1 MAYSTATAY
10 QQELLTTY
18 NNITMIDQ
26 LITQPMRK
34 IVTKSER
41 GASAVFNVHKM
52 NKGSVTALTAG
63 AAAGTDGAATV
74 YAISIAANEYGKGT
88 ASLDDGG
95 VRVNKSLIDL
105 QSAFDDNWAGY
116 LKGEAHKGI
125 TALEALAATQMITSI
140 GGGTDAAFVHAM
152 GPDSGG
158 TQFTAPTT
166 YGFVRYGTQATT
178 RAARADIPVGDVM
191 TYSWMLRLKSNL
203 LSRYAPPLLY
213 SASGEPLYGMMCHP
227 HVLSDLK
234 ASSGLNA
241 FTDVS
246 KYLDQGMLIK
256 RGLNVGMAGV
266 LEGVLLFANPEFKYA
281 GEGSDAIDI
290 FPVVMMGSDFLGKV
304 YAPATELPPISGN
317 GSSFDL
323 PEGVRVYAEP
333 FGPPHGGRLT
343 VLSWYA
349 YAGYGIVN
357 PYGAVRLEVAS
368 ATAAAGM

>member
-1 MAYSTATAY
+1 MAYSTAIAY

-18 NNITMIDQ
+18 QNITMIDQ
-26 LITQPMRK
+26 LITMPMRK
-34 IVTKSER
+34 MVTKSER
-41 GASAVFNVHKM
+41 GASAMFNVHKM

-63 AAAGTDGAATV
+63 TAAGTTGVATV
-74 YAISIAANEYGKGT
+74 YAVPITANEYGKGT
-88 ASLDDGG
+88 VSLDDGG
-95 VRVNKSLIDL
+95 VIVNKSLIDL

-125 TALEALAATQMITSI
+125 TALEALAGAQLMTSI
-140 GGGTDAAFVHAM
+140 GGGTDAAFVHPM

-166 YGFVRYGTQATT
+166 YDFVRYGTQTTT
-178 RAARADIPVGDVM
+178 RAARTDITTADVF

-203 LSRYAPPLLY
+203 LAKYAPPLLF
-213 SASGEPLYGMMCHP
+213 SSSGEPLYGLMCHP
-227 HVLSDLK
+227 HILSDLK

-246 KYLDQGMLIK
+246 KYVDQAALIK
-256 RGLNVGMAGV
+256 RGLNVGMVGV
-266 LEGVLLFANPEFKYA
+266 LEGMLLFANPEFVYA
-281 GEGSDAIDI
+281 GGGNGGINVY
-290 FPVVMMGSDFLGKV
+290 PVVALGSDFLGKV
-304 YAPATELPPISGN
+304 YAPASELPQMAGN
-317 GSSFDL
+317 GSMFDL

-333 FGPPHGGRLT
+333 AGPPHGSRLT

-368 ATAAAGM
+368 TTAAAW

>member
-18 NNITMIDQ
+18 QNITMIDQ

-34 IVTKSER
+34 MVTKSER

-63 AAAGTDGAATV
+63 SAAGTTGAATV
-74 YAISIAANEYGKGT
+74 YAISIAAAEYGKGT
-88 ASLDDGG
+88 VSLDDGG
-95 VRVNKSLIDL
+95 VLVNKSLIDL

-125 TALEALAATQMITSI
+125 TALEALAGAQMITSI
-140 GGGTDAAFVHAM
+140 GGGNDAAFVHPM

-166 YGFVRYGTQATT
+166 YDFVRYGTQATT
-178 RAARADIPVGDVM
+178 RAARTDIPIGDVM
-191 TYSWMLRLKSNL
+191 TYSWMLRMKSSL
-203 LSRYAPPLLY
+203 LARYAPPLLY
-213 SASGEPLYGMMCHP
+213 SASGEPLYGLMTHP

-246 KYLDQGMLIK
+246 KYLDQGALIK
-256 RGLNVGMAGV
+256 RGLNVGMVGV
-266 LEGVLLFANPEFKYA
+266 LEGVLLFANPEFKYEA
-281 GEGSDAIDI
+281 GGAGAIDI

-304 YAPATELPPISGN
+304 YAPASELPQLAGN
-317 GSSFDL
+317 GASFDL

-333 FGPPHGGRLT
+333 AGPPHGGRLT
-343 VLSWYA
+343 TLSWYA

-357 PYGAVRLEVAS
+357 PYGGIRLEVAS
-368 ATAAAGM
+368 STAASL

>member
-1 MAYSTATAY
+1 MAYSVATAY

-18 NNITMIDQ
+18 QNITMIDQ

-34 IVTKSER
+34 MVTKSER
-41 GASAVFNVHKM
+41 GSSAVFNVHKM
-52 NKGSVTALTAG
+52 NKGSTTALTAG
-63 AAAGTDGAATV
+63 TAAGTTGAATV

-88 ASLDDGG
+88 VSLDDGG
-95 VRVNKSLIDL
+95 VLVNKSLIDL

-116 LKGEAHKGI
+116 LRGEAHKGI

-158 TQFTAPTT
+158 TQFTSPVS
-166 YGFVRYGTQATT
+166 YDFVRYGTQSAS
-178 RAARADIPVGDVM
+178 RAARTDITTADVF
-191 TYSWMLRLKSNL
+191 TYSWMLRMKSSL
-203 LSRYAPPLLY
+203 LARYAPPLLF
-213 SASGEPLYGMMCHP
+213 SSSGEPLYGMMCHP

-246 KYLDQGMLIK
+246 KYVDQAALIK
-256 RGLNVGMAGV
+256 RGLNVGMVGV
-266 LEGVLLFANPEFKYA
+266 LEGVLLFANPEFVYA
-281 GEGSDAIDI
+281 DAGSGSIDV

-304 YAPATELPPISGN
+304 YAPASELPGLAGN

-333 FGPPHGGRLT
+333 AGPPHGARLT

-357 PYGAVRLEVAS
+357 PYGAIRLEVAS
-368 ATAAAGM
+368 TTAAAL